1 MPGRLHKTFC
11 PRSTPAHIGA
21 DFNIHNIVSVT
32 YPLVMAMRRFQIL
45 LDDAL
50 ERQAELESVSKAEL
64 LRRYARERLGPPPPV
79 REDPLWELVGV
90 ADADHDPGGR
100 VDIDEVV
107 YGGDR

>member
-1 MPGRLHKTFC
+1 
-11 PRSTPAHIGA
+11 
-21 DFNIHNIVSVT
+21 
-32 YPLVMAMRRFQIL
+32 MAMRRFQIL
-45 LDDAL
+45 LDEELDDAL

-90 ADADHDPGGR
+90 DDADDDPGGR

-107 YGGDR
+107 YGGNR